1 MAIYR
6 PIYTS
11 IWKDPNFEKYKPMM
25 KLIFIYLCTNEST
38 TESGIYPITIKTISN
53 ETSISS
59 KTVTNLLSIG
69 LKNVSYDFDNCCVF
83 IKNFFKYNGGG
94 RPDLL
99 EKSIIKNFKTTYTPL
114 WKEFINIYPQFS
126 NCLVTVSKQF
136 VNSSLEIEIEYSNR
150 NRNSISNN
158 NISIKGN
165 KGLSDEEKSNYKNGM
180 DKEREWNKLKEK
192 KENNNISDVVDI
204 KHAIK
209 KTLGKE

>member
-11 IWKDPNFEKYKPMM
+11 IWKDPDFETYKPMM

-53 ETSISS
+53 ETGISNRM
-59 KTVTNLLSIG
+59 VNELLSNG
-69 LKNVSYDFDNCCVF
+69 LKNVLYDFDNSCVF
-83 IKNFFKYNGGG
+83 VKNFYIYNGGG

-99 EKSIIKNFKTTYTPL
+99 EKSIIKNFKTIFTPL
-114 WKEFINIYPQFS
+114 WKEFIKIYPQFT
-126 NCLVTVSKQF
+126 NCLKTVSEQF
-136 VNSSLEIEIEYSNR
+136 KNSSLEIEIDIRNRNSNR
-150 NRNSISNN
+150 NRGDN
-158 NISIKGN
+158 NIN
-165 KGLSDEEKSNYKNGM
+165 RLSEEEKANYKKGM
-180 DKEREWNKLKEK
+180 DSERDWNRLKEK
-192 KENNNISDVVDI
+192 KENNDISDVVDI